1 MAKMNS
7 LIEGETAFPKPPR
20 DPLMETV
27 CALTDPIIVFPAQGW
42 EDTLPEPLKKRL
54 PLDRLAHVMLAMD
67 GKEPWDE
74 CTDVE
79 ALLYLYPRTMLSPL
93 SEQWVRI
100 YLYLGTRAMGEQIP
114 ADIRQGEL
122 SKYDMSELRKLK
134 RWIQEKKLKA
144 RKDRERKPRVEATEE
159 TPRKQDVSTPEYEQL
174 GLGF

>member
-7 LIEGETAFPKPPR
+7 LIEGETAPPKPER
-20 DPLMETV
+20 DSILETV

-54 PLDRLAHVMLAMD
+54 PLDRLAHVMLAVN

-79 ALLYLYPRTMLSPL
+79 ALLYIYPRTMLSPL

-122 SKYDMSELRKLK
+122 SKYDMGELRKLK

-144 RKDRERKPRVEATEE
+144 RKDRERQASVEAPEE
-159 TPRKQDVSTPEYEQL
+159 TQRKQNVSTPEYEQL

>member
-1 MAKMNS
+1 MKS
-7 LIEGETAFPKPPR
+7 PIEGETASPKPPR

-42 EDTLPEPLKKRL
+42 EDDLPEPLRKRL
-54 PLDRLAHVMLAMD
+54 PIDRLAHVMMAID

-74 CTDVE
+74 CTDIE
-79 ALLYLYPRTMLSPL
+79 ALLYMYPRTMLSSL

-100 YLYLGTRAMGEQIP
+100 YMYLGTRAMGEAIP
-114 ADIRQGEL
+114 DDIREEKL
-122 SKYDMSELRKLK
+122 SDYDMSELRKLK

-144 RKDRERKPRVEATEE
+144 RKDRERQASVEAPEE
-159 TPRKQDVSTPEYEQL
+159 TQRKQNVSTSEYEQL

>member
-1 MAKMNS
+1 MVQMKS
-7 LIEGETAFPKPPR
+7 PIEGETASPKPPR

-42 EDTLPEPLKKRL
+42 EDDLPEPLRKRL
-54 PLDRLAHVMLAMD
+54 PIDRLAHVMMAID

-74 CTDVE
+74 CTDIE
-79 ALLYLYPRTMLSPL
+79 ALLYMYPRTMLSSL

-100 YLYLGTRAMGEQIP
+100 YMYLGTRAMGEAIP
-114 ADIRQGEL
+114 DDIREEKL
-122 SKYDMSELRKLK
+122 SDYDMSELRKLK

-144 RKDRERKPRVEATEE
+144 RKDRERHASAEAPED
-159 TPRKQDVSTPEYEQL
+159 TPQKQNVSTPEYEQL

>member
-20 DPLMETV
+20 DPILETV

-42 EDTLPEPLKKRL
+42 EDDLPEPLRKRL
-54 PLDRLAHVMLAMD
+54 PIDRLAHVMMAID

-79 ALLYLYPRTMLSPL
+79 ALLYMYPRTMLSSL

-100 YLYLGTRAMGEQIP
+100 YLYLGTTAMGEAIP

-122 SKYDMSELRKLK
+122 SKYDMGELRKLK
-134 RWIQEKKLKA
+134 RWIQEKKLQA
-144 RKDRERKPRVEATEE
+144 RKDRERKTRVEAPAE
-159 TPRKQDVSTPEYEQL
+159 TPRKPDVLPVYEQL